1 MQDQVSW
8 IGIKPRSP
16 ALGAWSLSHW
26 TTREVPGKVFF
37 MLKLGDRNMG
47 VHNTILYTFYILKF
61 FHKKSLKRS
70 CGSYYFVRGISAFF
84 NALILIPKH
93 WFPFSHKKGLVS
105 LILYPG
111 IPAASF
117 LPGKIFFHASKP
129 RSGTTSS
136 LKPFLTLL
144 LSLCSL
150 IPYIYRTEYFHLC
163 SHHTVFCLLT
173 CMSCLL
179 DILSFFFF

>member
-1 MQDQVSW
+1 
-8 IGIKPRSP
+8 
-16 ALGAWSLSHW
+16 
-26 TTREVPGKVFF
+26 

-179 DILSFFFF
+179 DILSFFFFNS

>member
-1 MQDQVSW
+1 MW
-8 IGIKPRSP
+8 FLLFCERNKCIK
-16 ALGAWSLSHW
+16 
-26 TTREVPGKVFF
+26 K
-37 MLKLGDRNMG
+37 
-47 VHNTILYTFYILKF
+47 
-61 FHKKSLKRS
+61 
-70 CGSYYFVRGISAFF
+70 
-84 NALILIPKH
+84 IPKH

-136 LKPFLTLL
+136 SKPFLTLL

-150 IPYIYRTEYFHLC
+150 IPYIYRTEYLHLC
-163 SHHTVFCLLT
+163 SRHTVFCLLT
-173 CMSCLL
+173 CMSRLHFVIVFL
-179 DILSFFFF
+179 IPDKIVPETDWNISVKTGDQI